1 MIYLLIG
8 IQGAGKTTFANELAK
23 EKNMVIISTDMVR
36 KNNPGIKEELVW
48 PYVYEQVAINA
59 KKKLDVIFDATS
71 ITPKVRKRFMDEVN
85 KFSVDSLFGAF
96 FFETDKVECY
106 NRVVKRNAMEGELFL
121 PPEVVY
127 SYSERLVPPTLEEG
141 FKVIYIVKNGKVVEE
156 ING

>member
-8 IQGAGKTTFANELAK
+8 IQGAGKTTFAREFAK

-48 PYVYEQVAINA
+48 PYVYEQVAIHA
-59 KKKLDVIFDATS
+59 KNNQDVIFDATS

-85 KFSVDSLFGAF
+85 KFEVNASFGTF
-96 FFETDKVECY
+96 FFETDKDVCY
-106 NRVVKRNAMEGELFL
+106 NRVVKRNTIEGELFL

-141 FKVIYIVKNGKVVEE
+141 FKVIYIVKDGKVVEE

>member
-59 KKKLDVIFDATS
+59 KKNLDVIFDATS

-96 FFETDKVECY
+96 FFETDKVE
-106 NRVVKRNAMEGELFL
+106 R
-121 PPEVVY
+121 
-127 SYSERLVPPTLEEG
+127 SIVPCTTPGTLSASD
-141 FKVIYIVKNGKVVEE
+141 VSLICIYLIAGAPL
-156 ING
+156 